1 MWFNMGST
9 DDKNALIRR
18 LNCVEG
24 QIRGISRMVDHDT
37 YCEETLT
44 QISAASN
51 ALRLVALGLVQGH
64 LQRCLAEAVESG
76 DPEFFD
82 AKVQEASM
90 VIGRLVRS

>member
-1 MWFNMGST
+1 MGFNMGST

-18 LNCVEG
+18 LNCFEG

-51 ALRLVALGLVQGH
+51 ALRLVALVLIQNH
-64 LQRCLAEAVESG
+64 LQHCLAEAVESG
-76 DPEFFD
+76 DQELQD
-82 AKVQEASM
+82 AKVQEASAA
-90 VIGRLVRS
+90 IGRLLRS